1 MLNSFN
7 ESKLVLN
14 QAFVVSFFKRREVDR
29 SAHSL
34 RSGEVMFV
42 VHIFHSAFELAFL
55 GKPSQR
61 TKAPERWN
69 LALKTWAS

>member
-34 RSGEVMFV
+34 RSGVVMFV
-42 VHIFHSAFELAFL
+42 GHIFQSAFELAF
-55 GKPSQR
+55 GVKPLHR
-61 TKAPERWN
+61 TNAPERWQLSLN
-69 LALKTWAS
+69 TWAS